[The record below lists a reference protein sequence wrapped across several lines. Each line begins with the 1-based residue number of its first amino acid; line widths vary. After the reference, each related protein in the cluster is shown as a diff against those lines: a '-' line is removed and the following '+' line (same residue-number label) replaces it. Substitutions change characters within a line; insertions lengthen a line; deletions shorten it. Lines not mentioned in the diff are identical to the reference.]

1 MDVESSAI
9 IGKGIQKAYRS
20 GSISTPVLTGIDLR
34 IERGECV
41 FLAGPSG
48 SGKSTLLSILG
59 CDLTPDEGEIQILGE
74 NVTQFRPRD
83 QARFRRQRIGFVF
96 QRFHLIRA
104 LRAWEN
110 VAVALNLLGQS
121 TSAAK
126 KEAYQLL
133 DAVGLADKSSSHVS
147 QLSMG
152 QRQRV
157 AMARALAGDPE
168 LILADEPTAALD
180 AETGLTAMTLLRE
193 LTTRRGKTVF
203 VVTHD
208 PRIFSMADRILY
220 LEDGRIATIT
230 ADALT

>member
-1 MDVESSAI
+1 MESPAI
-9 IGKGIQKAYRS
+9 ISKGIQKAYRS
-20 GSISTPVLTGIDLR
+20 GSISTPVLTGVDLR

-59 CDLTPDEGEIQILGE
+59 CVLTPDEGEIRILGE

-133 DAVGLADKSSSHVS
+133 DAVGLADKASSHVS

-180 AETGLTAMTLLRE
+180 AETGLTAMTLLRD

-208 PRIFSMADRILY
+208 PRTFPMADRILH

-230 ADALT
+230 ADALA

>member
-1 MDVESSAI
+1 MDVEDLATIS
-9 IGKGIQKAYRS
+9 KGIQKAYRS
-20 GSISTPVLTGIDLR
+20 GSINTPVLTGVDLR

-59 CDLTPDEGEIQILGE
+59 CVLTPDEGEIQILGE

-133 DAVGLADKSSSHVS
+133 DAVGLADKASSHVS

-180 AETGLTAMTLLRE
+180 AETGLTAMTLLRD

-208 PRIFSMADRILY
+208 PRTFPMADRILH

-230 ADALT
+230 ADALA